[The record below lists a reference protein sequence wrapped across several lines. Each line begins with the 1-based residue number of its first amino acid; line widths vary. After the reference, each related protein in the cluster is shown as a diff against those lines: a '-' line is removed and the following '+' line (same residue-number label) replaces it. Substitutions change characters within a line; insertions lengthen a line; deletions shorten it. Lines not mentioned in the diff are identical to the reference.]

1 MELQH
6 EALYPLK
13 NRSLFHQTSEH
24 VHTFTEPQDLGGV
37 TQNGTEF
44 MGRCFRSFYYQALN
58 STVERY
64 PAFWTTH
71 LQKQTGDSQAQ
82 ESRCRAAG
90 LQLTLHSQLGSS
102 VAPKYCRKK
111 LHSIVTFCLSALPR
125 CTNFN
130 LCNLN
135 YTKLNN
141 IAYKM
146 QIYCTCA
153 TQQ

>member
-1 MELQH
+1 
-6 EALYPLK
+6 
-13 NRSLFHQTSEH
+13 
-24 VHTFTEPQDLGGV
+24 
-37 TQNGTEF
+37 

-82 ESRCRAAG
+82 ESRCHAAG

-153 TQQ
+153 TTIMICTASPYPENLSFTAYSVHKLRKLFW